1 MVYHQKF
8 IKVSEQD
15 LDDLQHVNNVRYL
28 EWIQDISRE
37 HWQLK
42 APVELQKELIW
53 VVLSHHI
60 EYKKAAFLG
69 EELLLSTHVARNSG
83 VTSNR
88 IVEISHKERG
98 LLVRSETAWC
108 LLNAKTLKPM
118 RIPDSVKNLFPNA
131 ARS

>member
-1 MVYHQKF
+1 MMEYYEK
-8 IKVSEQD
+8 ILRVSETD
-15 LDDLQHVNNVRYL
+15 LDELQHVNNVRYL
-28 EWIQDISRE
+28 EWIQDISKE

-42 APVELQKELIW
+42 ASAELQQAMVW

-69 EELLLSTHVARNSG
+69 EEILLRTYVADNSG

-88 IVEISHKERG
+88 IVEISHPERG

-108 LLNAKTLKPM
+108 LLNADSLKPM
-118 RIPDSVKNLFPNA
+118 RIPESVKMLFPKGDQ
-131 ARS
+131 